1 MAEAN
6 YGIFG
11 DDFSLEGTN
20 PASTLNSISDAS
32 VSFGGGGGGGVVST
46 PNDVI
51 IPITT
56 NPNAYGTINANTN
69 LIVNIKANSEAQI
82 YVNSEN
88 TFKVTTDKLDVSLND
103 LLKFGSKTITVD
115 KTGFKSNEKYVFRA
129 VPNLN
134 FNFSNLN
141 FNINLGDSLIGYQN
155 RLLPNYNEPL
165 VGNNE
170 PIYTSTPPF
179 EVIVEYYKDDVIQ
192 SFPYNASNQIIDID
206 FNLEKSNSVI
216 VTPISDENITIT
228 IEVTG
233 INDSVSYSNGTINDI
248 LTTQKIY
255 TYTEKAGTQIS
266 ISSADLTNYVI
277 SKILVTNPNGS
288 SEELLPESENTLLS
302 GANSITAKS
311 VFLSFEA
318 DANKKISITTEE
330 SPSTKIIPSIS
341 FINKEGVKKY
351 NINEKVDI
359 PIGIFKNR
367 AVSDVAI
374 YIGENVYKYDT
385 SRSVDTAVV
394 AIPASAIT
402 KIGSYKVI
410 LVPSTT
416 KMTGLQLLS
425 GPMASDG
432 NPIEFVLNVVNEVYV
447 GIPDIRNIAYPS
459 ELFGPDFVG
468 TDVNFEISYDSIN
481 TDYIRLYNG
490 TNFTQLQSKGKVSLN
505 VKKLLELA
513 GDNVA
518 EDINNIVFNLKLI
531 PYNISGIETV
541 SGKEEFITIKFIK
554 SNYTIPRNVAIN
566 RIAEGFINQFDKSL
580 LRNNPSKY
588 LTHLLHFGEG
598 DNKLIT
604 TWTGSQ
610 NSLILKLYEPL
621 PTSVQDNQQVWIS
634 KILANPI
641 IDTIRLIGDTT
652 QDCPP
657 LKGPNFGLE
666 VDNGIGYQVFDDLIS
681 SGSFTSNLLINKYA
695 QSKGIDT
702 SKLNIEYV
710 KDSEYTW
717 ENYVNFGSAE
727 ERVNNFIYKLGIL
740 EKYIQEYQLV
750 TQQTFDIGYV
760 LTEDALGIFT
770 PQIEGNE
777 IFNTE
782 DSFDMQ
788 FEIAINYG
796 KNSIDESGILLN
808 KINTIIQNFDVLE
821 RFLYTSTHNLAY
833 PKFDNTLI
841 DGTVRKINYLTTT
854 NESKVWYNTIVASA
868 EYYDKY
874 NTNYLVNNLPLFIQ
888 EDYDNNDFIVFL
900 DMIGQHF
907 DIIWTYITS
916 IRDNKKI
923 GEAQSKNIINTV
935 VGPMLQSLG
944 WDTKKAF
951 NSNLLWEHV
960 YGTDKA
966 GNQKYSMP
974 LEEANNQVWR
984 RILNNLPYLLKHKG
998 TGRAMKAIMAC
1009 YGVPQSMLTIME
1021 FGGPQDPTKDA
1032 TTKFTF
1038 DDRTAAL
1045 FLTGSLN
1052 ANGGGSSNVKIPWHT
1067 TAQTGDYPNC
1077 VEFRILPS
1085 KIPATKYSL
1094 VSGSEWS
1101 LDLVKTTGSFGK
1113 LELNFG
1119 GDQSTS
1125 TYFDEPFVSG
1135 SPAVSTVYIEYINDE
1150 PYAYGPDLKT
1160 GSLDFPIST
1169 ENYSNVLINR
1179 HNNPDSSSWFEVWYA
1194 TTNGQRITT
1203 FVSMSIQTDDTQWET
1218 GSFLQIG
1225 GDGYE
1230 GTLDEFRLWEIPLNR
1245 NKFENHTMFPDA
1257 INGNSYTAST
1267 ADLIFRLDFE
1277 YPINL
1282 HNGTST
1288 IPAKSIKNV
1297 SINESYGE
1305 TYAYVNNM
1313 YSASVYPYQYI
1324 PYDRT
1329 VTATVPSLGFNLSN
1343 KIRFEE
1349 QTLIGDLSYKTR
1361 ATKKSFD
1368 RAPIDSNRL
1377 GLFFSPIKELNMD
1390 ILRAFGDF
1398 NIDNYIGDPADEYKD
1413 SYKELSVLRN
1423 YYFERLD
1430 RNIYE
1435 YIQLIKYIDKSLFD
1449 VLDDL
1454 APARAKVSKGL
1465 LIEPHYLERSKI
1477 KWTKPES
1484 ERNDFDTT
1492 ISTFNDVSI
1501 DSTFDYN
1508 EGELDVNNVAILE
1521 SNLNNYD
1528 GIVDAN
1534 TGIIL
1539 ESSNATYQS
1548 TIEYNFVDILDTEY
1562 PTYPAQGSVNI
1573 ECPTG
1578 ASLYGEVDSF
1588 SSTQIGME
1596 KNSLANIGYGL
1607 YAKKGNSIY
1616 RRFDDIFGNLET
1628 TGSRVSAFLVKES
1641 KPKKKKTQTGGYPAT
1656 TSGPVKYTTIT
1667 TFEDK
1672 YYVSLLPFSG
1682 SISIGND
1689 VVQVTAI
1696 NGYLPTHYKFVNG
1709 LGEGLQRTFWKGS
1722 QQTLATTP
1730 DGLSPVETFTTNPN
1744 ILRVA
1749 KTGRGSGEPIL
1760 EVD

>member
-20 PASTLNSISDAS
+20 PASGLNSISDSS

-46 PNDVI
+46 PDNVV

-56 NPNAYGTINANTN
+56 NPNAYGTINANSN
-69 LIVNIKANSEAQI
+69 LIVNIKANQESQI

-88 TFKVTTDKLDVSLND
+88 TFRTTTDKLDVSLND

-141 FNINLGDSLIGYQN
+141 FNINLADSLVGYQT

-165 VGNNE
+165 VGSNE
-170 PIYTSTPPF
+170 PIYTNTPPF
-179 EVIVEYYKDDVIQ
+179 ELIVEYYKDDVIQ
-192 SFPYNASNQIIDID
+192 SFPFNTSNQIIDID
-206 FNLEKSNSVI
+206 FNLEKSNVVVDI
-216 VTPISDENITIT
+216 PTSDETVSIK
-228 IEVTG
+228 IEIDG
-233 INDSVSYSNGTINDI
+233 IADSVLYTNGTISDT
-248 LTTQKIY
+248 LTIQKVY
-255 TYTEKAGTQIS
+255 TYTEKIGTPIS
-266 ISSADLTNYVI
+266 ISSSDLTSYTI
-277 SKILVTNPNGS
+277 SKILVIGADGK
-288 SEELLPESENTLLS
+288 SEEILPDLED
-302 GANSITAKS
+302 SILARSTRPKS
-311 VFLSFEA
+311 ISLTFDA
-318 DANKKISITTEE
+318 DSNKKISITTTEA
-330 SPSTKIIPSIS
+330 PTVRAIPLID
-341 FINKEGVKKY
+341 FVNKEGVKKY
-351 NINEKVDI
+351 NINEKSDI
-359 PIGIFKNR
+359 PIGVFKNKE
-367 AVSDVAI
+367 VSDIAI
-374 YIGENVYKYDT
+374 YIGDNVYKYSNLRDGAT
-385 SRSVDTAVV
+385 SAVV
-394 AIPASAIT
+394 AIPASAINN
-402 KIGSYKVI
+402 IGSYKVI

-416 KMTGLQLLS
+416 KKVGVSLLS
-425 GPMASDG
+425 GPTGSDG

-468 TDVNFEISYDSIN
+468 TDVNFQISYDSIN
-481 TDYIRLYNG
+481 TDYVRLYNG
-490 TNFTQLQSKGKVSLN
+490 TNFTQLKSSGNISLN
-505 VKKLLELA
+505 VKELMQLS

-518 EDINNIVFNLKLI
+518 EDNNNIVFNLKLI

-541 SGKEEFITIKFIK
+541 IGKEEFITIKFVK

-566 RIAEGFINQFDKSL
+566 RIAEAFINQFDRSL
-580 LRNNPSKY
+580 LRNSPSKY
-588 LTHLLHFGEG
+588 LSHLLHFGEG

-610 NSLILKLYEPL
+610 NSLIVKLYEPL

-666 VDNGIGYQVFDDLIS
+666 VDNGIGYQVFDNLIS
-681 SGSFTSNLLINKYA
+681 SGSFSSNLLINKYA

-702 SKLNIEYV
+702 TKLNIEYV
-710 KDSEYTW
+710 KDSEYSW
-717 ENYVNFGSAE
+717 ENFINFGSAE

-740 EKYIQEYQLV
+740 EKYIVEYQQL
-750 TQQTFDIGYV
+750 TEQTFNVGYV
-760 LTEDALGIFT
+760 LTEDGLGTLT
-770 PQIEGNE
+770 PEIEGNE
-777 IFNTE
+777 IITTE
-782 DSFDMQ
+782 DSLDME
-788 FEIAINYG
+788 FEVAINYG
-796 KNSIDESGILLN
+796 KYSIDESGVLLN
-808 KINTIIQNFDVLE
+808 KINTIIQNFDGFE
-821 RFLYTSTHNLAY
+821 RFLYTSTNSLAY
-833 PKFDNTLI
+833 PKFDVTFQDSI
-841 DGTVRKINYLTTT
+841 VRKVNYLTTT
-854 NESKVWYNTIVASA
+854 DESKIWYNTIVAAA
-868 EYYDKY
+868 EHYDKY

-916 IRDNKKI
+916 LRDNKKI
-923 GEAQSKNIINTV
+923 GEAQSKNIINSV
-935 VGPMLQSLG
+935 VGPMLESLG
-944 WDTKKAF
+944 WNNKRAF
-951 NSNLLWEHV
+951 NSNLLWEYV
-960 YGTDKA
+960 YGTNRE
-966 GNQKYSMP
+966 GNQIYSMP

-984 RILNNLPYLLKHKG
+984 RILNNLPYILKHKG

-1038 DDRTAAL
+1038 DDRTSAL

-1077 VEFRILPS
+1077 LEFRILPS
-1085 KIPATKYSL
+1085 KLPTTKYSL

-1125 TYFDEPFVSG
+1125 TYFDEPFISG
-1135 SPAVSTVYIEYINDE
+1135 SPAVSTVYIEYIDDE

-1230 GTLDEFRLWEIPLNR
+1230 GTLDEFRLWEVPLNR
-1245 NKFENHTMFPDA
+1245 NKFENHTLFPDA
-1257 INGNSYTAST
+1257 INGNSHTAST

-1282 HNGTST
+1282 HKGTST
-1288 IPAKSIKNV
+1288 VPAKSIKNV

-1305 TYAYVNNM
+1305 SYAYVNNM

-1329 VTATVPSLGFNLSN
+1329 VTAIVPSLGFNVSN

-1361 ATKKSFD
+1361 ATQKSFD

-1390 ILRAFGDF
+1390 ILKAFGDF
-1398 NIDNYIGDPADEYKD
+1398 NIDNYIGDPSDEYKD

-1435 YIQLIKYIDKSLFD
+1435 YIQLIRYIDKSLFD

-1492 ISTFNDVSI
+1492 IPTFAGVSI
-1501 DSTFDYN
+1501 DSTYDYN
-1508 EGELDVNNVAILE
+1508 EGNLNVEEIAILE

-1534 TGIIL
+1534 TGIVL
-1539 ESSNATYQS
+1539 ESTNPTYES
-1548 TIEYNFVDILDTEY
+1548 IIDYNFFDILDTEY

-1588 SSTQIGME
+1588 SSTQIGMD
-1596 KNSLANIGYGL
+1596 KNSLANLGYGL
-1607 YAKKGNSIY
+1607 YAKKGNSVY
-1616 RRFDDIFGNLET
+1616 RTFDDIFGNLET
-1628 TGSRVSAFLVKES
+1628 TGSRVSAFLVKET
-1641 KPKKKKTQTGGYPAT
+1641 KAKKKKIQTGGYPAT
-1656 TSGPVKYTTIT
+1656 TSGPVKYTTTT

-1689 VVQVTAI
+1689 IVQVTAI

>member
-20 PASTLNSISDAS
+20 PASGLNSISDSS

-165 VGNNE
+165 VGSNE

-206 FNLEKSNSVI
+206 FNLEKSNTVI
-216 VTPISDENITIT
+216 DIPVSNENVTIT
-228 IEVTG
+228 IEIDG
-233 INDSVSYSNGTINDI
+233 ITDSVLYSNGTISDTLAI
-248 LTTQKIY
+248 QRVY
-255 TYTEKAGTQIS
+255 TYTEKIGTPIS
-266 ISSADLTNYVI
+266 ISSADLTSYSI
-277 SKILVTNPNGS
+277 SKILVIGADGK
-288 SEELLPESENTLLS
+288 SEEILPDLED
-302 GANSITAKS
+302 SILARSTRPKS
-311 VFLSFEA
+311 ISLTFDA
-318 DANKKISITTEE
+318 DSNKKISITTTEA
-330 SPSTKIIPSIS
+330 PTVRAIPLID
-341 FINKEGVKKY
+341 FVNKEGVKKY
-351 NINEKVDI
+351 NINEKSDI
-359 PIGIFKNR
+359 PIGVFKNKE
-367 AVSDVAI
+367 VSDIAI
-374 YIGENVYKYDT
+374 YIGDNVYKYSNLRDGAT
-385 SRSVDTAVV
+385 SAVI
-394 AIPASAIT
+394 AIPASAINN
-402 KIGSYKVI
+402 IGSYKVI

-416 KMTGLQLLS
+416 KKVGVSLLS
-425 GPMASDG
+425 GPVGSDG
-432 NPIEFVLNVVNEVYV
+432 NPIEFVLSVVNEVYV
-447 GIPDIRNIAYPS
+447 GIPDIRNISYPS

-468 TDVNFEISYDSIN
+468 TDVNFQISYDSIN
-481 TDYIRLYNG
+481 TDYVRLYNG
-490 TNFTQLQSKGKVSLN
+490 TNFTQLKSSGNISLN
-505 VKKLLELA
+505 VKELMQLS

-518 EDINNIVFNLKLI
+518 EDNNNIVFNLKLI

-541 SGKEEFITIKFIK
+541 IGKEEFITIKFVK

-566 RIAEGFINQFDKSL
+566 RIAEAFINQFDRSL
-580 LRNNPSKY
+580 LRDSPSKY
-588 LTHLLHFGEG
+588 LSHLLHFGEG

-666 VDNGIGYQVFDDLIS
+666 LDNGIGYQVFDDLIS
-681 SGSFTSNLLINKYA
+681 SGSYSSNLLINKYA

-710 KDSEYTW
+710 KDSEYSW

-740 EKYIQEYQLV
+740 EKYIQEYQQL
-750 TQQTFDIGYV
+750 TEQTFNIGYV
-760 LTEDALGIFT
+760 LTEDSLGIFT
-770 PQIEGNE
+770 PEIEGNE
-777 IFNTE
+777 ILNTE
-782 DSFDMQ
+782 DSLDMQ
-788 FEIAINYG
+788 FETAITYG
-796 KNSIDESGILLN
+796 QYSIDESGVLLN
-808 KINTIIQNFDVLE
+808 KINTIIQNFDGFE
-821 RFLYTSTHNLAY
+821 KFLYTSTNSLAY
-833 PKFDNTLI
+833 PKFNNTFS
-841 DGTVRKINYLTTT
+841 DGITRKVNYLTTT
-854 NESKVWYNTIVASA
+854 DESKIWYNTIVASA
-868 EYYDKY
+868 GNYDKY

-916 IRDNKKI
+916 LRDNKKI

-935 VGPMLQSLG
+935 VGPVLQSLG

-951 NSNLLWEHV
+951 NSNFLWEHV
-960 YGTDKA
+960 YGTNRE
-966 GNQKYSMP
+966 GYQMYSMP

-984 RILNNLPYLLKHKG
+984 RILNNLPYILKHKG

-1021 FGGPQDPTKDA
+1021 FGGPQDPTTDA

-1038 DDRTAAL
+1038 DDRTAAIH
-1045 FLTGSLN
+1045 LTGNLN
-1052 ANGGGSSNVKIPWHT
+1052 TNGSSNIKVPWKVAPT
-1067 TAQTGDYPNC
+1067 TGNYPAC
-1077 VEFRILPS
+1077 IEFRVKPDELPNTS
-1085 KIPATKYSL
+1085 YTLI
-1094 VSGSEWS
+1094 SGSEWKV
-1101 LDLVKTTGSFGK
+1101 DFVRTTGSFVS

-1119 GDQSTS
+1119 GDVGESS
-1125 TYFDEPFVSG
+1125 YFMTTGVGTP
-1135 SPAVSTVYIEYINDE
+1135 YINVTTE
-1150 PYAYGPDLKT
+1150 EYVFGPEYKT
-1160 GSLDFPIST
+1160 GSINIPLSL
-1169 ENYSNVLINR
+1169 ENYTSIAINR
-1179 HNNPDSSSWFEVWYA
+1179 YNYGGSQSQYEIWMASSD
-1194 TTNGQRITT
+1194 GIRINT
-1203 FVSMSIQTDDTQWET
+1203 FVSMSLLTSDNQWET
-1218 GSFLQIG
+1218 GSSLQIG
-1225 GDGYE
+1225 GNGFA
-1230 GTLDEFRLWEIPLNR
+1230 GNVDEVRLWTVPLQR
-1245 NKFENHTMFPDA
+1245 SKFENHSLFPDA
-1257 INGNSYTAST
+1257 INGNDFDSST
-1267 ADLIFRLDFE
+1267 KDLLFRLDFE
-1277 YPINL
+1277 YPKDR
-1282 HNGTST
+1282 TSD
-1288 IPAKSIKNV
+1288 SFIKNV
-1297 SINESYGE
+1297 AINESYTEPFGF
-1305 TYAYVNNM
+1305 ANNM
-1313 YSASVYPYQYI
+1313 YSASAYPYQYT

-1329 VTATVPSLGFNLSN
+1329 VTATVPSLGFNASN

-1349 QTLIGDLSYKTR
+1349 QTLVTDLSHKVR

-1390 ILRAFGDF
+1390 ILKAFGDF
-1398 NIDNYIGDPADEYKD
+1398 NIDNYIGDPSDEYKD

-1435 YIQLIKYIDKSLFD
+1435 YIQLVRYIDKSLFD

-1465 LIEPHYLERSKI
+1465 LIEPHYLERSKV

-1484 ERNDFDTT
+1484 ERNDFDTS
-1492 ISTFNDVSI
+1492 INTFDDVSI
-1501 DSTFDYN
+1501 DSTFNYN
-1508 EGELDVNNVAILE
+1508 EGELNIQQIANLE

-1534 TGIIL
+1534 TGIVL
-1539 ESSNATYQS
+1539 ESTNPTYES
-1548 TIEYNFVDILDTEY
+1548 LINYNFIDILDADY
-1562 PTYPAQGSVNI
+1562 PTYPPQGSVNI

-1578 ASLYGEVDSF
+1578 ASLSGEVDSF

-1596 KNSLANIGYGL
+1596 KNSLANLGYGL
-1607 YAKKGNSIY
+1607 YAKRGNSVY
-1616 RRFDDIFGNLET
+1616 RTIDDIFGNLET
-1628 TGSRVSAFLVKES
+1628 TGSRVSAFVVKET
-1641 KPKKKKTQTGGYPAT
+1641 KAKKKKVQTGGYPAT
-1656 TSGPVKYTTIT
+1656 TSGPIKYSTIT

-1682 SISIGND
+1682 SISIGNEI
-1689 VVQVTAI
+1689 VQVTPI

-1709 LGEGLQRTFWKGS
+1709 LGEGLQRSYFKGS
-1722 QQTLATTP
+1722 KQTIATTP

>member
-6 YGIFG
+6 YGIMG
-11 DDFSLEGTN
+11 DDFSFEGTN
-20 PASTLNSISDAS
+20 PSSVLNSISDSS

-46 PNDVI
+46 PTDVI

-69 LIVNIKANSEAQI
+69 LIVNIKANQEAQI
-82 YVNSEN
+82 YVNAEN
-88 TFKVTTDKLDVSLND
+88 TFKTTTDKLDVSLND
-103 LLKFGSKTITVD
+103 LLKFGSKVITVD
-115 KTGFKSNEKYVFRA
+115 KIGFKSNEKYIFRA

-165 VGNNE
+165 VGSNE
-170 PIYTSTPPF
+170 PIYTNTPPF

-192 SFPYNASNQIIDID
+192 SFPYNASSQIIDVA
-206 FNLEKSNSVI
+206 FNLEKSNVI
-216 VTPISDENITIT
+216 IDTPVLDENVTIT
-228 IEVTG
+228 IEVDG
-233 INDSVSYSNGTINDI
+233 MSDSVLYSNGTASDT
-248 LTTQKIY
+248 LTIQKIY
-255 TYTEKAGTQIS
+255 TYTEKIGTQLS
-266 ISSADLTNYVI
+266 ISSADVTQYII
-277 SKILVTNPNGS
+277 SKILVLNADGT
-288 SEELLPESENTLLS
+288 SEEILPELEDSSNGLL
-302 GANSITAKS
+302 IRPKS
-311 VFLSFEA
+311 VFLTFEA
-318 DANKKISITTEE
+318 DVNKKISITTIET
-330 SPSTKIIPSIS
+330 PTRQIIPLID
-341 FINKEGVKKY
+341 FVNKEGVKKY
-351 NINEKVDI
+351 NINEKSDI
-359 PIGIFKNR
+359 PIGVFKNR
-367 AVSDVAI
+367 AVSDIAI
-374 YIGENVYKYDT
+374 YIGESVYKYSNLRDDAN
-385 SRSVDTAVV
+385 SAIV
-394 AIPASAIT
+394 AIPASAIQN
-402 KIGSYKVI
+402 IGKYRVV

-416 KMTGLQLLS
+416 KRTLVGLGGVQ
-425 GPMASDG
+425 GDG
-432 NPIEFVLNVVNEVYV
+432 NPIEFILNVVNEAYV
-447 GIPDIRNIAYPS
+447 GIPDIRNISYPS
-459 ELFGPDFVG
+459 ELFGPDFAG
-468 TDVNFEISYDSIN
+468 TDVNFQISYESIN
-481 TDYIRLYNG
+481 TDYVRLYNG
-490 TNFTQLQSKGKVSLN
+490 VNFTQLQSSGNVSLN
-505 VKKLLELA
+505 VKKLLELS

-518 EDINNIVFNLKLI
+518 EDTNNIVFNLKLI

-541 SGKEEFITIKFIK
+541 SGKEEFITIKFVK

-566 RIAEGFINQFDKSL
+566 RIAEGFINQFDRSL
-580 LRNNPSKY
+580 LRESPSKY
-588 LTHLLHFGEG
+588 LTHLLHFNNG

-621 PTSVQDNQQVWIS
+621 PTAIQENQQVWIS

-652 QDCPP
+652 QNCPP

-681 SGSFTSNLLINKYA
+681 SGSYSSNLLINKYA

-710 KDSEYTW
+710 KDSEYSW
-717 ENYVNFGSAE
+717 ENFVNFGSAE
-727 ERVNNFIYKLGIL
+727 ERVNNFFYKLGIL
-740 EKYIQEYQLV
+740 EKYIQEYQAISE
-750 TQQTFDIGYV
+750 QTFNVGYV
-760 LTEDALGIFT
+760 LTEDAQGIFT
-770 PQIEGNE
+770 PEIDGNE
-777 IFNTE
+777 ILNTE
-782 DSFDMQ
+782 DSFDLE
-788 FEIAINYG
+788 FEVAIKYG
-796 KNSIDESGILLN
+796 QYPIDESGVLIN
-808 KINTIIQNFDVLE
+808 KINNIIQNFDGFE
-821 RFLYTSTHNLAY
+821 KYLYTSTNELAY
-833 PKFDNTLI
+833 PKFDNTFQ
-841 DGTVRKINYLTTT
+841 DGITRKVNYLTNTPEAT
-854 NESKVWYNTIVASA
+854 IWYNSIVASS

-916 IRDNKKI
+916 LRDNKKI

-935 VGPMLQSLG
+935 VGPVLQSLG

-951 NSNLLWEHV
+951 NSNFLWEHV
-960 YGTDKA
+960 YGTNRD
-966 GNQKYSMP
+966 GYQIYSMP

-984 RILNNLPYLLKHKG
+984 RILNNLPYILKHKG
-998 TGRAMKAIMAC
+998 TGRAMKAVMAC

-1021 FGGPQDPTKDA
+1021 FGGPQDPTNDA

-1038 DDRTAAL
+1038 DDRTAAIY
-1045 FLTGSLN
+1045 LTGSLN
-1052 ANGGGSSNVKIPWHT
+1052 QNGSSNVKVPWKVAPT
-1067 TAQTGDYPNC
+1067 TGNYPAC
-1077 VEFRILPS
+1077 VEFRIKPAKLPETS
-1085 KIPATKYSL
+1085 YTII
-1094 VSGSEWS
+1094 SGSEWKV
-1101 LDLVKTTGSFGK
+1101 DLIRTTGSFAS

-1119 GDQSTS
+1119 GDVGESS
-1125 TYFDEPFVSG
+1125 YFMTTGVGTP
-1135 SPAVSTVYIEYINDE
+1135 YIETSIDYV
-1150 PYAYGPDLKT
+1150 YGPEFKT
-1160 GSLDFPIST
+1160 GSINIPLSL
-1169 ENYSNVLINR
+1169 ENYTNISINR
-1179 HNNPDSSSWFEVWYA
+1179 YNYGGSQSQYEVWFA
-1194 TTNGQRITT
+1194 TSDGIRINT
-1203 FVSMSIQTDDTQWET
+1203 FVSMSLLTSDNQWET
-1218 GSFLQIG
+1218 GSTLQIG
-1225 GDGYE
+1225 GNGFE
-1230 GTLDEFRLWEIPLNR
+1230 GNVDEVRLWTVPLQR
-1245 NKFENHTMFPDA
+1245 SKFENHTLFPDA
-1257 INGNSYTAST
+1257 INGNDYDSST
-1267 ADLIFRLDFE
+1267 KDLLFRLDFE
-1277 YPINL
+1277 YPKDRTND
-1282 HNGTST
+1282 SF
-1288 IPAKSIKNV
+1288 IKNV
-1297 SINESYGE
+1297 AINESYTEPFGL
-1305 TYAYVNNM
+1305 ANNM
-1313 YSASVYPYQYI
+1313 YSASVYPYQYT

-1329 VTATVPSLGFNLSN
+1329 VTATVPSLGFNASN

-1349 QTLIGDLSYKTR
+1349 QTLISDLSYKTR

-1368 RAPIDSNRL
+1368 RAPVDSNRL

-1390 ILRAFGDF
+1390 ILKAFGDF
-1398 NIDNYIGDPADEYKD
+1398 NIDNYIGDPSDEYKD
-1413 SYKELSVLRN
+1413 NYKQLSVLRN

-1435 YIQLIKYIDKSLFD
+1435 YIQLVRYIDKSLFD

-1492 ISTFNDVSI
+1492 ISTFDDVAI
-1501 DSTFDYN
+1501 DSTFNYN
-1508 EGELDVNNVAILE
+1508 EGELNAQEIATLE

-1534 TGIIL
+1534 TGIVI
-1539 ESSNATYQS
+1539 ESTNPTYES
-1548 TIEYNFVDILDTEY
+1548 TIDYNFVDILDTEY
-1562 PTYPAQGSVNI
+1562 PTYPSQGSVNI

-1588 SSTQIGME
+1588 SSTQIGMD
-1596 KNSLANIGYGL
+1596 KNSLANLGYGL
-1607 YAKKGNSIY
+1607 YAKRGNSIY
-1616 RRFDDIFGNLET
+1616 RTFDDIFGNLET

-1641 KPKKKKTQTGGYPAT
+1641 KPKKRKTQTSGYPAT

-1682 SISIGND
+1682 SISLGND
-1689 VVQVTAI
+1689 VVQVTPI
-1696 NGYLPTHYKFVNG
+1696 NGYLPTHYKFTNG
-1709 LGEGLQRTFWKGS
+1709 LGEGLQRSFWKGS
-1722 QQTLATTP
+1722 KQGVINGILTTP
-1730 DGLSPVETFTTNPN
+1730 DGLPAVETFTTNPN

>member
-1 MAEAN
+1 MVDAN
-6 YGIFG
+6 YGIMG
-11 DDFSLEGTN
+11 DDFSFNGTN
-20 PASTLNSISDAS
+20 PAGVLNSISDSS

-82 YVNSEN
+82 YVNAEN
-88 TFKVTTDKLDVSLND
+88 TFKTTTDKLDVSLND
-103 LLKFGSKTITVD
+103 LLKFGSKVITVD
-115 KTGFKSNEKYVFRA
+115 KLGFKSNEKYVFRA

-165 VGNNE
+165 VGSNE
-170 PIYTSTPPF
+170 PIYTNTPPF
-179 EVIVEYYKDDVIQ
+179 EITIEYYKDDVIQ

-216 VTPISDENITIT
+216 VTPISDENVTIT

-233 INDSVSYSNGTINDI
+233 VNDSVLYSNGTISDI
-248 LTTQKIY
+248 LSTQKIY

-288 SEELLPESENTLLS
+288 SEELLPESENTLLRNT
-302 GANSITAKS
+302 NSITPKS

-318 DANKKISITTEE
+318 DNNKKISITTEE
-330 SPSTKIIPSIS
+330 SISTKIIPSIN
-341 FINKEGVKKY
+341 FINNEGVKKY

-359 PIGIFKNR
+359 PIGIFKNG

-374 YIGENVYKYDT
+374 YIGDNVYKYNNLRDDL
-385 SRSVDTAVV
+385 SKSAIVV
-394 AIPASAIT
+394 IPASAIT

-416 KMTGLQLLS
+416 KMTGVQLLS
-425 GPMASDG
+425 GPLASDG

-468 TDVNFEISYDSIN
+468 TDVNFEISYDSVN
-481 TDYIRLYNG
+481 TDYVRLYNG
-490 TNFTQLQSKGKVSLN
+490 TNFTQLQSNGKVSLN

-518 EDINNIVFNLKLI
+518 EDNSNIVFNLKLI
-531 PYNISGIETV
+531 AYNISGIETI

-652 QDCPP
+652 QECPP

-681 SGSFTSNLLINKYA
+681 SGSYTSNLLINKYA

-710 KDSEYTW
+710 SGSDYTW

-750 TQQTFDIGYV
+750 SQQTFNVGYV
-760 LTEDALGIFT
+760 LTEDGLGIFT
-770 PQIEGNE
+770 PEIEGNE
-777 IFNTE
+777 ILNTE
-782 DSFDMQ
+782 DSLDME
-788 FEIAINYG
+788 FEVAVSYG
-796 KNSIDESGILLN
+796 QYSIDESGILLN
-808 KINTIIQNFDVLE
+808 KINTIIQNFDGFE
-821 RFLYTSTHNLAY
+821 KFLYTSPHSLAY
-833 PKFDNTLI
+833 PKFNTTFI
-841 DGTVRKINYLTTT
+841 DGIVRKINYLTTT
-854 NESKVWYNTIVASA
+854 NESKVWYNTIVADA

-888 EDYDNNDFIVFL
+888 DDYDNNDFIVFL

-951 NSNLLWEHV
+951 NSNFLWEHV
-960 YGTDKA
+960 YGTNRE
-966 GNQKYSMP
+966 GNQIYSMP

-984 RILNNLPYLLKHKG
+984 RILNNLPYILKHKG

-1085 KIPATKYSL
+1085 KVPDTKYSL

-1125 TYFDEPFVSG
+1125 TYFSESL
-1135 SPAVSTVYIEYINDE
+1135 STTASYYIEYINDE

-1160 GSLDFPIST
+1160 GSLDFPVST
-1169 ENYSNVLINR
+1169 EHYTNILINR
-1179 HNNPDSSSWFEVWYA
+1179 HNSPDSSSWFEVWLA
-1194 TTNGQRITT
+1194 TSNGTRITT
-1203 FVSMSIQTDDTQWET
+1203 FVSMSLATDDTQWET

-1230 GTLDEFRLWEIPLNR
+1230 GTLDELRLWEIPLQLS
-1245 NKFENHTMFPDA
+1245 KFQNHTLFPDA

-1288 IPAKSIKNV
+1288 VPAKSIKNV

-1305 TYAYVNNM
+1305 SYAYVNNM

-1508 EGELDVNNVAILE
+1508 EGELNINDVAILE

-1548 TIEYNFVDILDTEY
+1548 TIDYNFVDILDTEY

-1656 TSGPVKYTTIT
+1656 TSGPIKYTTIT

-1689 VVQVTAI
+1689 IVQVTAI